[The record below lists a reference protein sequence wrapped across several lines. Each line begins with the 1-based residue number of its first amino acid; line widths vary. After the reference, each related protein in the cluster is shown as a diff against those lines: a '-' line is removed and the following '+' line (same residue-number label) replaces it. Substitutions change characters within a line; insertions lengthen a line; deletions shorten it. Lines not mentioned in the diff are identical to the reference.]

1 VSKQDS
7 HFVNIF
13 GLVLGILIAVA
24 IVIFGVSR
32 AIGNT
37 TQRQH
42 VQEEDLYVEAVTA
55 RVAPPVRIAVAGADN
70 SALEIAAPASESA
83 GSGLAIPE
91 DGASLYA
98 VACMTCHDAGIGGA
112 PTMGNRAIWAPRI
125 AQGTATLY
133 KHAIEGYTGETGVM
147 PPKGGRL
154 DLSDELIRAGV
165 DHMIEMS
172 R

>member
-1 VSKQDS
+1 MSKQDS

-13 GLVLGILIAVA
+13 GLVLGILIAVG

-32 AIGNT
+32 AVGNS

-42 VQEEDLYVEAVTA
+42 VQQEDLYVEAVTA

-70 SALEIAAPASESA
+70 SALEIVAPASESA

-91 DGASLYA
+91 NGASLFA
-98 VACMTCHDAGIGGA
+98 VACATCHDAGIGGA
-112 PTMGNRAIWAPRI
+112 PAMDNHAAWGPRL
-125 AQGTATLY
+125 AQGTAVLY
-133 KHAIEGYTGETGVM
+133 KHAIEGFTGETGVM

-154 DLSDELIRAGV
+154 DVSDELVRAAV
-165 DHMIEMS
+165 DHMVDMA